1 MDQRF
6 VAAGAFAALVTLF
19 TIFSLRRLAHRFG
32 LVDRPDERKWHRGR
46 VPVIGGLAFMLGTI
60 VGLAYFDSLDRF
72 QVCLLA
78 TGALIFL
85 VGLIDDMEDISVR
98 TRLLVQAA
106 TAGMVIASS
115 GIYVDQLGHLF
126 GTDVRLHALGIP
138 LTIIAVVGLVN
149 AFNMLDGID
158 GLAGSMA
165 LVSILF
171 ILSFASASWPT
182 PGVALLLQILSV
194 SLIPYLLVNLG
205 WPDGR
210 KIFMGDA
217 GSMFIGFLLAWSLI
231 SLSHRSVARIAP
243 VDVLWCVAVPI
254 MDTVGVMVRRI
265 SSGCSPFHC
274 DRRHIHH
281 LLIDS
286 GFSARETLGLIVSA
300 GILLGTSGYALRR
313 LPETVSLVAFLVLL
327 VLYVWRL
334 PRLLERL
341 GANRPAARAPAGH
354 PLRAASAAGHAAHAN
369 QSAGAAASV
378 ETTPQH
384 AAVAATRATPP
395 APAPAAA
402 PITMPVSAPKARA
415 APAPARLKAL
425 CVLGASSGDIALAPV
440 LQQLS
445 RDARFEARVCV
456 TAQSPRT
463 MQMLQLFGIQP
474 DLDLDLDPGIDAAA
488 ADPAGLASA
497 ALARMSRVLN
507 EFQPDVVLIHGD
519 APAMLATAMAARYE
533 QVPLA
538 RVDTWMPFE
547 KHFARRMDDPGR
559 RLISTLASLRSA
571 SAQRSGR
578 ILVSAGIPE
587 ERITVTGNFAVDTL
601 RTSVEMIERDEALR
615 RDLAQR
621 FAFLRAGSPLLL
633 VVNQAPCDTD
643 RELVDSA
650 LRQLASQRP
659 ALDIVCPADAVQAD
673 AEAAARRPL
682 DPANLHRVEPLD
694 YVAFAYLLDAAYLVL
709 TNSEEIR
716 AEAAILEKPALVVRD
731 AGNSASPDPAP
742 DPAPWI
748 VDDEN
753 RIVECVTTLLT
764 DDRAYA
770 AMRDTTGVD
779 AIDGMEACPPFVD
792 ALANLTHRAAS
803 LAA

>member
-6 VAAGAFAALVTLF
+6 VAACAFAALVTLF

-32 LVDRPDERKWHRGR
+32 LVDRPDARKWHRGR
-46 VPVIGGLAFMLGTI
+46 VPVIGGLAFLLGTI

-72 QVCLLA
+72 QVCLLGA
-78 TGALIFL
+78 GALIFL

-98 TRLLVQAA
+98 SRLLVQAA
-106 TAGMVIASS
+106 AAGMVIASS
-115 GIYVDQLGHLF
+115 GIYVDELGHLF
-126 GTDVRLHALGIP
+126 GMDVRLHALGIP
-138 LTIIAVVGLVN
+138 ITIIAVVGLVN

-182 PGVALLLQILSV
+182 PGVAVMLQILSV
-194 SLIPYLLVNLG
+194 SLVPYLLVNLG

-231 SLSHRSVARIAP
+231 SLSHRSVARLAP
-243 VDVLWCVAVPI
+243 VDVLWCVAVPV
-254 MDTVGVMVRRI
+254 MDTVAVMVRRVRI
-265 SSGCSPFHC
+265 GRSPFQC

-281 LLIDS
+281 LLIDA
-286 GFSARETLGLIVSA
+286 GFSARETLGLVVSA

-313 LPETVSLVAFLVLL
+313 LPETVSLVAFLLLL

-341 GANRPAARAPAGH
+341 CAHRPAAQSPAGH
-354 PLRAASAAGHAAHAN
+354 PVRAAGAVGHVEHAGRV
-369 QSAGAAASV
+369 AGAPTTGTTSRHIATAAPRP
-378 ETTPQH
+378 TL
-384 AAVAATRATPP
+384 
-395 APAPAAA
+395 PAPAAA
-402 PITMPVSAPKARA
+402 PITTPASTPEARA
-415 APAPARLKAL
+415 EPIPTRLKAL

-445 RDARFEARVCV
+445 RDSRFEARICV
-456 TAQSPRT
+456 TAQGPRT
-463 MQMLQLFGIQP
+463 MQVLHLFGIQP
-474 DLDLDLDPGIDAAA
+474 DLDLDLELDLDLGSDAVPE
-488 ADPAGLASA
+488 DPAGLTSA
-497 ALARMSRVLN
+497 ALARMALVLN
-507 EFQPDVVLIHGD
+507 EFRPDVVLIHGD

-538 RVDTWMPFE
+538 RVDTWLPFE
-547 KHFARRMDDPGR
+547 RHFSRRIDDPGR
-559 RLISTLASLRSA
+559 GLFDTLTSLRAA
-571 SAQRSGR
+571 STQRAAGR
-578 ILVSAGIPE
+578 ILVSAGFPE
-587 ERITVTGNFAVDTL
+587 ERVTVTGNFAVDTL
-601 RTSVEMIERDEALR
+601 RTAMEMIGQDEALR

-633 VVNQAPCDTD
+633 VVNQPSCDTD
-643 RELVDSA
+643 PAPIDCA
-650 LRQLASQRP
+650 LRQLASRRP
-659 ALDIVCPADAVQAD
+659 DLDIVYPADAVAV
-673 AEAAARRPL
+673 EAVAAMRVPRE
-682 DPANLHRVEPLD
+682 PANLHRLERLD
-694 YVAFAYLLDAAYLVL
+694 FVAFTYLLDAAYLVL
-709 TNSEEIR
+709 TNSEDIR
-716 AEAAILEKPALVVRD
+716 AEAAILHKPALVVRD
-731 AGNSASPDPAP
+731 AGDSAPLAP
-742 DPAPWI
+742 TPWT
-748 VDDEN
+748 VDDESQ
-753 RIVECVTTLLT
+753 IVERVTTLLT

-770 AMRDTTGVD
+770 AMRETAEGNEV
-779 AIDGMEACPPFVD
+779 DGMHACPPFGD

>member
-46 VPVIGGLAFMLGTI
+46 VPVIGGLAFLLGTI

-85 VGLIDDMEDISVR
+85 VGLIDDMEEISVR

-126 GTDVRLHALGIP
+126 GMDVRLHALGIP

-171 ILSFASASWPT
+171 TLSFASAGWPT

-243 VDVLWCVAVPI
+243 VDVLWCIAVPV
-254 MDTVGVMVRRI
+254 MDTVAVMVRRI

-341 GANRPAARAPAGH
+341 GANRPAARAPVGH
-354 PLRAASAAGHAAHAN
+354 PLRAASTAGHAAHAD
-369 QSAGAAASV
+369 QVAGAAAAG
-378 ETTPQH
+378 TAPQH
-384 AAVAATRATPP
+384 AAAAAAHPAPP
-395 APAPAAA
+395 VPAPAAGS
-402 PITMPVSAPKARA
+402 ITMPVSAPQARA

-474 DLDLDLDPGIDAAA
+474 DLDLDLDPGIDVAT

-519 APAMLATAMAARYE
+519 APVMLATAMAARYE

-601 RTSVEMIERDEALR
+601 RTSVEMIERDGALR
-615 RDLAQR
+615 HDLAQR
-621 FAFLRAGSPLLL
+621 FAFLRAGFALLL
-633 VVNQAPCDTD
+633 VVNQAPCDTN

-659 ALDIVCPADAVQAD
+659 ALDIVYPADAVPAD

-682 DPANLHRVEPLD
+682 DPPNLHRVEPLD

-716 AEAAILEKPALVVRD
+716 AEAAILDKPAIVVRD
-731 AGNSASPDPAP
+731 TGASASPDPAP
-742 DPAPWI
+742 WI
-748 VDDEN
+748 VGDESQ
-753 RIVECVTTLLT
+753 IVERVIALLT
-764 DDRAYA
+764 DERAYA
-770 AMRDTTGVD
+770 AMRDTTGADDV
-779 AIDGMEACPPFVD
+779 DGMEACPPFVD